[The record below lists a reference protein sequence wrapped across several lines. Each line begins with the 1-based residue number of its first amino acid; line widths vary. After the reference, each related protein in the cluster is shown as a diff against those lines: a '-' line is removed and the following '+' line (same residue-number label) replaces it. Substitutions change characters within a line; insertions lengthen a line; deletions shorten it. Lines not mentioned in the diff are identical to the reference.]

1 MSRPN
6 RPERGQG
13 TDRNTH
19 ATRLPG
25 SPEKGASAGN
35 LGDVQLDGTV
45 RCQIN
50 KSHRLQGQP
59 ENVVA
64 QRLCS
69 TCRAALCQHDTRTLT
84 QKACPFPQDRGPGR
98 ARDQI
103 QQPGLQNER
112 RSCPSAAMHKLASM
126 RVHGSGVRV
135 LQSTF
140 SGYSHPGN
148 KPGPGFRKRMRHVP
162 QCNPG
167 HRAGEMTSQGTAH
180 NAPGTGHGALSPV
193 STPAPGSAGTQ

>member
-19 ATRLPG
+19 ATLCPVGFSTG
-25 SPEKGASAGN
+25 SFHRQ
-35 LGDVQLDGTV
+35 LGTCFDGTV

-50 KSHRLQGQP
+50 KSHRLRGQP
-59 ENVVA
+59 ENEVA

-69 TCRAALCQHDTRTLT
+69 TCRTTLCQHDTRTLT

-112 RSCPSAAMHKLASM
+112 RSARPRRCTSWQAKSAEQRGAGPPVDILRILSS
-126 RVHGSGVRV
+126 RQ
-135 LQSTF
+135 L
-140 SGYSHPGN
+140 PGQ
-148 KPGPGFRKRMRHVP
+148 GFRKRMRHEP
-162 QCNPG
+162 QSDPG